1 MFFALYRFLLFYY
14 FIALPRLY
22 ACSIAPLF
30 FMSPIAD
37 AFVPKIIPPSMAVSN
52 FLSLIFLGGFLFAVK
67 QWEYNFPCL
76 RFAFF
81 CQNNNFFTL
90 IVKRQK
96 IHEKIVDCYSYFL
109 NKLKNRFAFSSRCSF
124 VSDESKKVILPSA
137 SLSVSRLS

>member
-37 AFVPKIIPPSMAVSN
+37 AFVPKIVPPSMAVSN
-52 FLSLIFLGGFLFAVK
+52 FLLLIFLGGFLFAVK

-81 CQNNNFFTL
+81 CQNNIFFTL

-96 IHEKIVDCYSYFL
+96 
-109 NKLKNRFAFSSRCSF
+109 NPRKNRGLLLIFFEQIKESFCFQFSLLFCFGR
-124 VSDESKKVILPSA
+124 I
-137 SLSVSRLS
+137 